1 MKAVP
6 KNFYCESCK
15 RETYS
20 DYNICANCG
29 ELESIKPLPK
39 DIYMCYLNGSLY
51 GSGDLDHIHELFKDY
66 FITCKMYGRSE
77 CDFKVVKYNP
87 LTKATVEKDEG
98 KTTSKFVSSFDAG
111 DIFLQVGKFY
121 TSTHETT
128 GFEITHIKLISE
140 SQPTVTVYGRKVNL
154 HTQDW
159 IARFIN
165 ENDTWKSENG
175 WLFNVV

>member
-1 MKAVP
+1 MTAKP
-6 KNFYCESCK
+6 KSFYCDYCK
-15 RETYS
+15 NEFYS
-20 DYNICANCG
+20 DYTTCLNC
-29 ELESIKPLPK
+29 EKKNSIKPLPK
-39 DIYMCYLNGSLY
+39 DIYMCYLNGRLY
-51 GSGDLDHIHELFKDY
+51 GSGGLDYIHELFKDY
-66 FITCKMYGRSE
+66 FITCKMYGKSE
-77 CDFKVVKYNP
+77 CDFKVIKYDP
-87 LTKATVEKDEG
+87 PTKTIVEEDSDTVAP
-98 KTTSKFVSSFDAG
+98 KFVSSFDAG